1 MRWGLIPSWYKGS
14 LEGYTIKTNNCRYEN
29 LLDKPTF
36 RGAATAGFRCVILA
50 DG

>member
-29 LLDKPTF
+29 LLDKPTY